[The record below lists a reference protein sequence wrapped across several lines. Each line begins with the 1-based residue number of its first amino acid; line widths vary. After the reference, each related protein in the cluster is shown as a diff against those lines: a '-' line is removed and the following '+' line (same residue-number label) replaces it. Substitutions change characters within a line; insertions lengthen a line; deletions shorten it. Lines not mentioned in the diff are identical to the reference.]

1 MEMSHCCNQETE
13 LCKKAGKHFAPN
25 LTCFLKKNTVLCG
38 EAFYFQETLRFRDDF
53 VLLLQVHLLPFCMIS
68 IRTLVSLN
76 HLLLTAIN
84 NFFLILIAVTNVQI
98 NANIDFAMWEDQ
110 LEAQMKAITFCVI

>member
-1 MEMSHCCNQETE
+1 M
-13 LCKKAGKHFAPN
+13 
-25 LTCFLKKNTVLCG
+25 
-38 EAFYFQETLRFRDDF
+38 
-53 VLLLQVHLLPFCMIS
+53 LLLQVHLLPFCMIS

-84 NFFLILIAVTNVQI
+84 NFFLILIAGTNVQI